1 MTLTSEITTDSPA
14 ARRFRLLAPLV
25 AVLALAALFV
35 APGIIG
41 ELGDDA
47 TPAAPAASDHRSL
60 QSRSAS

>member
-1 MTLTSEITTDSPA
+1 MTLTSEITVDSPA

-25 AVLALAALFV
+25 ALLALAALFV

-47 TPAAPAASDHRSL
+47 STGSAGAPDQRSL
-60 QSRSAS
+60 HSRNAS